1 MILGLNIKN
10 AFVLNFFCF
19 EMILWLFVGDVKK
32 THTPYCDVCVGIRL

>member
-32 THTPYCDVCVGIRL
+32 CTHHIVMCA

>member
-19 EMILWLFVGDVKK
+19 ELILWLFVSDVKK
-32 THTPYCDVCVGIRL
+32 KKKQNCDV